1 MQKLWI
7 ASAPTGWQEGL
18 SLLTE
23 DLHFTLDPMGLPL
36 TAELSDHLAV
46 RFDGAAAIISCRE
59 KAHFFRG
66 AALLLH
72 ALAQGKPA
80 FYLEETPGF
89 ERTGAMFDVSRNAV
103 LRPESV
109 RLLLRKMAC
118 MGLNAA
124 MLYTEDTYEIPC
136 YPYFGYMRGAYTARE
151 LKDLDDYADALGI
164 ELIPCIQTL
173 GHLKNALRWSKMQP
187 LADTASVLL
196 CDDEEVY
203 RFIEAAVASIT
214 GCLRSRKIHVGMDD
228 GPGVGQP
235 PPEARL

>member
-7 ASAPTGWQEGL
+7 ASAPAGWQEGL

-23 DLHFTLDPMGLPL
+23 DLHFTLDPTGLPL
-36 TAELSDHLAV
+36 TAELSDHLTV
-46 RFDGAAAIISCRE
+46 RFDGAAAVISCRE

-109 RLLLRKMAC
+109 RLLLRK
-118 MGLNAA
+118 
-124 MLYTEDTYEIPC
+124 
-136 YPYFGYMRGAYTARE
+136 FF
-151 LKDLDDYADALGI
+151 
-164 ELIPCIQTL
+164 
-173 GHLKNALRWSKMQP
+173 
-187 LADTASVLL
+187 
-196 CDDEEVY
+196 
-203 RFIEAAVASIT
+203 FIV
-214 GCLRSRKIHVGMDD
+214 M
-228 GPGVGQP
+228 
-235 PPEARL
+235 